1 MPFMIKLT
9 LTLLLLCIF
18 SSCGSLNIEKRKH
31 TKGFYLCSATTN
43 QKVEKT
49 FTTTLSEGKDKIEN
63 SSFAL
68 TEEKIISKSEIID
81 STISDKSKFCDTI
94 VLRNG
99 AILSVHILEKTDS
112 TLMYSLCEGDDD
124 SEVIIPIENVKLI
137 RYKEGKFEV
146 LNQKNDPSK
155 NRYVKPKKNIN
166 DVSKK
171 EDYTLIRILSIFIGS
186 LALTILAGLL
196 LVLAYLGTSGI
207 FFAFLVFLIVALSF
221 YLFLKLVNRKKSKY
235 YLLAAFLFGLPFAII
250 SYFLIG

>member
-1 MPFMIKLT
+1 MSFMIKLT

-31 TKGFYLCSATTN
+31 TKGFYHSSSKTN

-63 SSFAL
+63 SSFSL
-68 TEEKIISKSEIID
+68 SEEKIISNSVIID
-81 STISDKSKFCDTI
+81 STINDKSKFCDTI

-137 RYKEGKFEV
+137 RYKEGKFDV
-146 LNQKNDPSK
+146 LNQKNETK
-155 NRYVKPKKNIN
+155 KTKTKIEKPGKRENL
-166 DVSKK
+166 
-171 EDYTLIRILSIFIGS
+171 LIYILGTIVASI
-186 LALTILAGLL
+186 ALTIMAGMLLILA
-196 LVLAYLGTSGI
+196 ALGTYGI
-207 FFAFLVFLIVALSF
+207 LFSFLVFLIVAFSF
-221 YLFLKLVNRKKSKY
+221 YLFLLMIYRKRPKPKF
-235 YLLAAFLFGLPFAII
+235 LLFYALSFGVPFGIIAYFLFN
-250 SYFLIG
+250 